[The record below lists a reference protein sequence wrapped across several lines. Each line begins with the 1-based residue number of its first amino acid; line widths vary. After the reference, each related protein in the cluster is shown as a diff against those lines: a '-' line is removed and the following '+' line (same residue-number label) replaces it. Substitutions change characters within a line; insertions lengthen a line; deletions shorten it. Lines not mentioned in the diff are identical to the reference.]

1 MLENDADRLAM
12 IRSLGGLLVSHPA
25 GEFWGI
31 FDGAY
36 QRVQLSGLDIESIG
50 PAIEARTMDVA
61 ALTKDTV
68 LTLAA
73 GQWRIKSQEPDGT
86 GMTVLHLRQ

>member
-12 IRSLGGLLVSHPA
+12 IRSLGGVLVSHPA

-36 QRVQLSGLDIESIG
+36 QSVQSSGLDVESIG
-50 PAIEARTMDVA
+50 PAIEARTVDVA
-61 ALTKDTV
+61 ALAKDTV